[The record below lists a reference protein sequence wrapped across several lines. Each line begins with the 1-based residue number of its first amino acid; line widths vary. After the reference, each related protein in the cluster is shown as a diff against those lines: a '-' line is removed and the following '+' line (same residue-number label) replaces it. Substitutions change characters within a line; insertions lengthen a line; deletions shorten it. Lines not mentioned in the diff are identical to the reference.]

1 MKFLF
6 FPFLWWHHLHNLL
19 VVFCYFASPLSFA
32 AVGVNECSSCRSGWY
47 FQGVECVKIQALNW
61 VWRALGD
68 WSGNSPNPSFLW
80 SPSLR
85 HNRGSQITTSI
96 LTYLARQLINVN
108 SLPLSPAVSSVP
120 HAAGTSFPADRGR
133 RHCKPKEFAFQSQ
146 FTHWLSYDFGTPAHS
161 GLSPPFTN
169 PCVHHSQIP
178 EHEMHQGFDW
188 CFVMADLFIVSDT

>member
-1 MKFLF
+1 M
-6 FPFLWWHHLHNLL
+6 
-19 VVFCYFASPLSFA
+19 
-32 AVGVNECSSCRSGWY
+32 
-47 FQGVECVKIQALNW
+47 
-61 VWRALGD
+61 LGD
-68 WSGNSPNPSFLW
+68 WNGNSPNPRFLW

-108 SLPLSPAVSSVP
+108 SLPFSPAVSSAA

-133 RHCKPKEFAFQSQ
+133 RHCKPEEFTFQSQ
-146 FTHWLSYDFGTPAHS
+146 FAHWLSYDFGTPAHS

-178 EHEMHQGFDW
+178 EHKMHQGFDW
-188 CFVMADLFIVSDT
+188 CFVMADLFIVSHTCVDKAVNYFGVNEASLGLICWFCCSALYPKGLRLIFSPGQAEVPSALCWSRALGSAF